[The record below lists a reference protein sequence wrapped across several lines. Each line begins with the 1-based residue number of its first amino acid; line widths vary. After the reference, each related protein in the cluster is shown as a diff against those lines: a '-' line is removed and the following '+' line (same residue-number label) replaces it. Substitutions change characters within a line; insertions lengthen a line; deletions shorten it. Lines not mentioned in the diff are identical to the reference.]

1 LSLAWHRICPTC
13 VEFSLCKR
21 QIRPKLRNDSELIN
35 RALQLE
41 AHATTSRCAPTLPL
55 ESPITFDVRRP
66 AVHRE
71 RRDEFAKSS
80 EMTPNVSRAT
90 RGATREFR
98 ISRTTKGRR
107 LRLAFDRLR
116 LAPGG
121 PQPSMTTPRLFR
133 FAPFAVR
140 VGGRR
145 WRHVS
150 HASAGAAGA
159 DDVAEMNRFHPCFGA
174 IIVMRVKTRVSSLRR
189 TVQKTAPPLPGSVE
203 VHASLSRG
211 EPCWLESD

>member
-1 LSLAWHRICPTC
+1 
-13 VEFSLCKR
+13 
-21 QIRPKLRNDSELIN
+21 
-35 RALQLE
+35 
-41 AHATTSRCAPTLPL
+41 
-55 ESPITFDVRRP
+55 
-66 AVHRE
+66 
-71 RRDEFAKSS
+71 
-80 EMTPNVSRAT
+80 
-90 RGATREFR
+90 
-98 ISRTTKGRR
+98 
-107 LRLAFDRLR
+107 
-116 LAPGG
+116 
-121 PQPSMTTPRLFR
+121 MTTPRLFR